1 MSSYAPP
8 PPVPQKKG
16 MSGLAIAGLG
26 CLGLIVILFLAGG
39 VVVAKFMPQIKE
51 AAAEF
56 EKDPAKAATMLALK
70 MNPEVEVLST
80 DDTKREVTF
89 KVKSSGETTTI
100 SYEDFEKGKITLKND
115 KGEEYGI
122 DASKA
127 ETDGVMIKG
136 PDGQTI
142 TGGNAAATAPP
153 VWVPLYPGLILQ
165 DGGARMERPDG
176 SVSGLAVG
184 KVNASVTQVYQHY
197 ENELKNQG
205 YEVTSNFSEENKAG
219 NIQATHNGGKTVLG
233 LTISAESDG
242 QTQVAL
248 TYQGGPKS

>member
-1 MSSYAPP
+1 MSTP

-16 MSGLAIAGLG
+16 ISGLAIVGIG
-26 CLGLIVILFLAGG
+26 CLGLIVIAFLGG
-39 VVVAKFMPQIKE
+39 GFLVAKFMPKLKE
-51 AAAEF
+51 MAGEF
-56 EKDPAKAATMLALK
+56 EKDPAKAATLMALK
-70 MNPEVEVLST
+70 MNPDVEILNT

-100 SYEDFEKGKITLKND
+100 SFDDFEKGKITLKND

-127 ETDGVMIKG
+127 QTEGVVIKG

-153 VWVPLYPGLILQ
+153 AWVPLYPGLALQ
-165 DGGARMERPDG
+165 DGGARMQRPDG
-176 SVSGLAVG
+176 SMSGLVVG
-184 KVNASVTQVYQHY
+184 KVGASLADVRLYY
-197 ENELKNQG
+197 ENELKSQG
-205 YEVTSNFSEENKAG
+205 YEVNSNFSEENKTG
-219 NIQATHNGGKTVLG
+219 NIQATKDGSEF
-233 LTISAESDG
+233 TIGITLSTESDG

-248 TYQGGPKS
+248 TYQEGPKS